1 MIEVRTPEEV
11 TRVMALLRR
20 GFSPRT
26 ARRLA
31 DALRRHEAGEYPELA
46 GSPRRLLFASWLIEH
61 GRLTDWPTELATDL
75 PL

>member
-1 MIEVRTPEEV
+1 MIEVRTPEEA
-11 TRVMALLRR
+11 TRVMALLRH

-31 DALRRHEAGEYPELA
+31 DTLRRLEAGEYPELA